1 MFRLLGLLGGLSA
14 VTDLGTGAV
23 LDEALTR
30 CVVATRFARALG
42 CSRDEVADVLYTALL
57 QHVGC
62 TAYAYETGQVWG
74 DDVAATR
81 AALRTDFS
89 SARDVLREWVPG
101 LAAATGRSRARVL
114 ARTVATAR
122 SSAAAPVATCEVAC
136 AASRDLGLSDGV
148 QHALAHVLAAWDGS
162 GAPPVRGDAI
172 PRATRIVHVAA
183 VAVSTALDA
192 GLQAVPERLRRR
204 AGTALDPAL
213 AAAFLA
219 VGPVTFEGLDELDA
233 YRAVLDAEPDP
244 VRRVPD
250 DTAVDVARTFGRLV
264 GLKAPGALGHA
275 EAVAGLARR
284 AALTLGLGA
293 ADAADLD
300 LAGHLHELGKVGVPS
315 TVWARTTA
323 PSATEQEQA
332 RLHAYHGERI
342 IGRVP
347 ELAGVARLV
356 GEHHER
362 LDGSGYH
369 RGLAAPHLSLA
380 SRVLAAA
387 DAYRARVE
395 GRPGVPSEAPATAAS
410 WLRAEAAAG
419 HLDEDAVDAVL
430 AVTGTDRTARS
441 APRVRPSGLTPR
453 QVEVLRL
460 VARGLSN
467 AEIAR
472 QLVISRRTAEHHVQ
486 DVYAHTGVTTRAG
499 AAMFALRH
507 GLVDARV
514 PQDRAAPEDA

>member
-1 MFRLLGLLGGLSA
+1 VFRLLGLLGGLSA

-42 CSRDEVADVLYTALL
+42 CAPDEVADVLYTALL

-62 TAYAYETGQVWG
+62 TAYAYETGRVWG

-81 AALRTDFS
+81 SALRTDFS

-101 LAAATGRSRARVL
+101 MAAATGRSRARVL
-114 ARTVATAR
+114 ARTLATAR
-122 SSAAAPVATCEVAC
+122 SSAAAPVATCEVAR
-136 AASRDLGLSDGV
+136 AASRDLGLPDGV
-148 QHALAHVLAAWDGS
+148 RRALGHVLASWDGS
-162 GAPPVRGDAI
+162 GVPPLSGDSI

-183 VAVSTALDA
+183 VAVGAAPGAGVPAALA
-192 GLQAVPERLRRR
+192 QLGRRS
-204 AGTALDPAL
+204 GTALDPGLVTAFAD
-213 AAAFLA
+213 AAGQVLD
-219 VGPVTFEGLDELDA
+219 GLDEVDA

-264 GLKAPGALGHA
+264 DLKVPGTLGHA
-275 EAVAGLARR
+275 EAVAELAGR
-284 AALTLGLGA
+284 AALALGFDREA
-293 ADAADLD
+293 VADVR

-315 TVWARTTA
+315 PVWARATA
-323 PSATEQEQA
+323 PSAIQREQA
-332 RLHAYHGERI
+332 RIHAYYGERI

-369 RGLAAPHLSLA
+369 RGLTGPHLSLA

-395 GRPGVPSEAPATAAS
+395 GRPGAPPEPSAAAAS
-410 WLRAEAAAG
+410 WLRAEVTAG
-419 HLDEDAVDAVL
+419 RLDPDAVEAVL
-430 AVTGTDRTARS
+430 EGPRTGSPAH
-441 APRVRPSGLTPR
+441 RVRPSGLTPR
-453 QVEVLRL
+453 QVQVLRL

-467 AEIAR
+467 AQIAR
-472 QLVISRRTAEHHVQ
+472 ELVISRRTAEHHVQ
-486 DVYAHTGVTTRAG
+486 DVYAHAGVSTRAG

-507 GLVDARV
+507 GLVEV
-514 PQDRAAPEDA
+514 PGPQDRSVPGDLAEA

>member
-30 CVVATRFARALG
+30 CVVATRFARGLG
-42 CSRDEVADVLYTALL
+42 CAPDEVADVLYAGLL

-62 TAYAYETGQVWG
+62 TAFAYETGLLWG

-81 AALRTDFS
+81 SALRTDFS

-114 ARTVATAR
+114 ARTLATAR
-122 SSAAAPVATCEVAC
+122 TLAPAPTATCEVAR
-136 AASRDLGLSDGV
+136 AASRDLGLPEGV
-148 QHALAHVLAAWDGS
+148 QQALGHVVTAWDGS
-162 GAPPVRGDAI
+162 GVPPVHGDEI
-172 PRATRIVHVAA
+172 PLATRIVHVASVA
-183 VAVSTALDA
+183 VATALDA
-192 GLQAVPERLRRR
+192 GLPAVPDELRRR
-204 AGTALDPAL
+204 SGTALDPAL
-213 AAAFLA
+213 VAAFLA
-219 VGPVTFEGLDELDA
+219 GAPSTFEGLDEIDA

-264 GLKAPGALGHA
+264 DLKAPGTLGHA
-275 EAVAGLARR
+275 EAVAALARR
-284 AALTLGLGA
+284 AALTLGLAG
-293 ADAADLD
+293 DDVADLA

-315 TVWARTTA
+315 AVWARTTA
-323 PSATEQEQA
+323 PSATGREQA

-342 IGRVP
+342 VGRVP

-369 RGLAAPHLSLA
+369 RGLTGPHLSLA

-395 GRPGVPSEAPATAAS
+395 GRPGLAPAAPEPAAS
-410 WLRAEAAAG
+410 WLRAESVAG
-419 HLDEDAVDAVL
+419 RLDADAVDAVL
-430 AVTGTDRTARS
+430 AGTRPDRPGPRS
-441 APRVRPSGLTPR
+441 APHVRPSGLTPR

-467 AEIAR
+467 AQIAR
-472 QLVISRRTAEHHVQ
+472 ELVISRRTAEHHVQ
-486 DVYAHTGVTTRAG
+486 DVYAHTGVSTRAG

-507 GLVDARV
+507 GLVEA
-514 PQDRAAPEDA
+514 PDRPAAPEDA